1 MIKRKTKVGEPR
13 IASTSKNQMK
23 LVNEKIMFMKEEN
36 ETEELDFLLRRST
49 SSLGNIERRKIK
61 FEGKKSSS
69 ALEENNKIIIQFIRI
84 LVPYCKNNWKRLV
97 VPKRFP

>member
-1 MIKRKTKVGEPR
+1 MLDLGDKGKTKLGKPR
-13 IASTSKNQMK
+13 MANTSKNKIK
-23 LVNEKIMFMKEEN
+23 LVNGKIMFMKEEI
-36 ETEELDFLLRRST
+36 ETEELDFLLRKST

-84 LVPYCKNNWKRLV
+84 LRPYYKNN
-97 VPKRFP
+97 